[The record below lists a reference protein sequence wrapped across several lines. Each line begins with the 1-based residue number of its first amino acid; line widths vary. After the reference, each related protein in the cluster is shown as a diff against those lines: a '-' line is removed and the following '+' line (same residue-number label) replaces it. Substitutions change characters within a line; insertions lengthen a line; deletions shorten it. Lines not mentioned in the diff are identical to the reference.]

1 MGPGLRRGGPEWWCS
16 VMASSGLPHPEVPRA
31 AKPRRIHPADPAGV
45 SHTLP
50 LRVYYEDTDAA
61 GMVYHANY
69 LKFAERGR
77 SEMLRSLGFPH
88 RKLGAEDGVGFAV
101 RRCAIEYLAPAR
113 LEDALTVVTTL
124 TGIGAATLAAR
135 QEICRDGELLADL
148 DIVVACVGRDGR
160 PRRLP
165 RALRAALAVSA
176 AP

>member
-1 MGPGLRRGGPEWWCS
+1 
-16 VMASSGLPHPEVPRA
+16 MASADPRHPEERPEGA
-31 AKPRRIHPADPAGV
+31 SRRTHPADPTRK

-113 LEDALTVVTTL
+113 LEDDLTVVTTL
-124 TGIGAATLAAR
+124 TGVGAATLQAKQQIR
-135 QEICRDGELLADL
+135 RDDQLLADL
-148 DIVVACVGRDGR
+148 DIVVACIGRDGR
-160 PRRLP
+160 PRRIPAALRQALAEP
-165 RALRAALAVSA
+165 RA
-176 AP
+176 P

>member
-1 MGPGLRRGGPEWWCS
+1 VS
-16 VMASSGLPHPEVPRA
+16 VGFHHG
-31 AKPRRIHPADPAGV
+31 I
-45 SHTLP
+45 SHSFP

-88 RKLGAEDGVGFAV
+88 RKLAAEDGVGFAV
-101 RRCAIEYLAPAR
+101 RRCAVEYLAPAR
-113 LEDALTVVTTL
+113 LEDALVVDTTL
-124 TGIGAATLAAR
+124 VEAGAATLSLR
-135 QEICRDGELLADL
+135 QQIRRGGELLADL
-148 DIVVACVGRDGR
+148 DVLVACVGRDGR

-165 RALRAALAVSA
+165 GALRTALASDGPPRPR

>member
-1 MGPGLRRGGPEWWCS
+1 MTTL
-16 VMASSGLPHPEVPRA
+16 
-31 AKPRRIHPADPAGV
+31 

-77 SEMLRSLGFPH
+77 SELLRSLGFPH
-88 RKLGAEDGVGFAV
+88 HKLGAEDGVGFAV
-101 RRCAIEYLAPAR
+101 RRCTIEYLAPAR
-113 LEDALTVVTTL
+113 LEDSLTVVTML
-124 TGIGAATLAAR
+124 TGVGAATLTAR
-135 QEICRDGELLADL
+135 QEIRRDDALLADL
-148 DIVVACVGRDGR
+148 DILVACIGPDGR

-165 RALRAALAVSA
+165 GALRAVLTGDGRAVPR

>member
-1 MGPGLRRGGPEWWCS
+1 VTG
-16 VMASSGLPHPEVPRA
+16 A
-31 AKPRRIHPADPAGV
+31 

-88 RKLGAEDGVGFAV
+88 RKLGAENGVGFAV

-113 LEDALTVVTTL
+113 LEDDLTVVTTL
-124 TGIGAATLAAR
+124 TGVGAATLQAR
-135 QEICRDGELLADL
+135 QQIRRDDQLLADL
-148 DIVVACVGRDGR
+148 EIVVACIGRDGR
-160 PRRLP
+160 PRRIP
-165 RALRAALAVSA
+165 PALRQALAEPH